1 LKTLLC
7 CILTALML
15 LWCQIALWPRLL
27 ALPGSAPNLL
37 LLLVLYAAL
46 HAPLL
51 PGTSCAWGSG
61 CLLDVFSGTTLGFH
75 GLIFVLLFAMVRLST
90 GQLNPENPLLLPM
103 VALIGTLFY
112 SLLGI
117 CVLLLFAEADQ
128 AWWLLLREL
137 PLQLLLNLLAAL
149 LLRRPFSRLLHPISR
164 TTR

>member
-1 LKTLLC
+1 
-7 CILTALML
+7 
-15 LWCQIALWPRLL
+15 
-27 ALPGSAPNLL
+27 
-37 LLLVLYAAL
+37 
-46 HAPLL
+46 
-51 PGTSCAWGSG
+51 
-61 CLLDVFSGTTLGFH
+61 
-75 GLIFVLLFAMVRLST
+75 MVRLTT